1 MLSTAE
7 KIAAYVLDHLPD
19 DAVPWYDFVDEGV
32 HFRVRD
38 TSAAALIGGALLRL
52 SELTADK
59 ERAPQYRRE
68 GERVTQSLIDRYL
81 TPVAK
86 DDSTPAGVLRHG
98 SSTRPNDGMTIYG
111 DYYLL
116 ETLLWLEKRAATSA
130 NPN

>member
-1 MLSTAE
+1 
-7 KIAAYVLDHLPD
+7 

-38 TSAAALIGGALLRL
+38 TSAAALIAGALLRL

-59 ERAPQYRRE
+59 ERAPLYRLE
-68 GERVTQSLIDRYL
+68 GERVMQSLIDRYL

-116 ETLLWLEKRAATSA
+116 RSEEHTSELQSRFDLV
-130 NPN
+130 